1 MSSPADGGP
10 GLSARHPCVDP
21 LRVYAAHIVAD
32 DPSRSSAYSEL
43 TLVTVTIANDATTAT
58 ASSDE
63 GPLR

>member
-1 MSSPADGGP
+1 
-10 GLSARHPCVDP
+10 
-21 LRVYAAHIVAD
+21 VAD